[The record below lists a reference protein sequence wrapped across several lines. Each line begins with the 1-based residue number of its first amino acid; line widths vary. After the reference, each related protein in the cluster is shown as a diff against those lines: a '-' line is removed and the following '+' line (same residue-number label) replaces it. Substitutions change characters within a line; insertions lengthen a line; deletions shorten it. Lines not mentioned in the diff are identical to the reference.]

1 MKALVVGA
9 GKLGHRIAASLL
21 DENYEVTV
29 VDNNEDVIENISNS
43 LDVFSICANALDFGV
58 LEELEI
64 SNYDYVIA
72 TTTNDEANVILCTI
86 SKKLGAK
93 FAIARVR
100 DPEYRKHLDFISEEL
115 EIDKIINPDYATA
128 RSIVKYLM
136 KRYQLYSDEFAGGK
150 VSLVEFNIGNDPNF
164 IGKKIMDIEK
174 INDLLISAI
183 SRNGEA
189 IIPNGRTVLEE
200 NDVIIFAGKS
210 ESIENF
216 DKEHTGVNRTKS
228 LRNTMILGGGKTGL
242 YLAMLLL
249 KENIEVTIVEINRER
264 CLQLKEM
271 VPDANIINGDGTDIA
286 ILQEE
291 MVHTYDSFVAAT
303 GIDEANL
310 LMSLVAKQTGIYKSV
325 AKISRTNYDKVLDR
339 LDIDAVFNTSYITA
353 AEILKEIRGKSSLSL
368 HLLLNG
374 KVECIELIIKS
385 SHLVCGKE
393 IENLNLPDGV
403 LIIAIVRNKEMLVP
417 NGKTVLESGDRI
429 ILFSMHQIAAKV
441 QKIFSSEGRL
451 SDVIKSLKGR
461 GKKMNYKLISKILG
475 YILLIETAFMM
486 PSLILGYV
494 ENDGSAKGFLIP
506 MAIAILLGFLL
517 LKLKIKKR
525 ALSPRDGILI
535 VTLSWIVASLIGA
548 LPLFIAGDMSYVDSF
563 FEIVSGFT
571 TTGAS
576 VISD

>member
-9 GKLGHRIAASLL
+9 GKLGYRLAASLL
-21 DENYEVTV
+21 DEDYEVTV

-58 LEELEI
+58 LEELDI
-64 SNYDYVIA
+64 SLYDYVVA
-72 TTTNDEANVILCTI
+72 TTTNDEANVIVCTI

-93 FAIARVR
+93 YAIARVR

-115 EIDKIINPDYATA
+115 EIDKIINPDNATA

-164 IGKKIMDIEK
+164 INKKIMDIQN
-174 INDLLISAI
+174 INNLLIAAI

-200 NDVIIFAGKS
+200 NDVIILAGKS
-210 ESIENF
+210 EKIEVF
-216 DKEHTGVNRTKS
+216 DKDHTGINRTRS
-228 LRNTMILGGGKTGL
+228 LRSTMILGGGKTGL

-249 KENIEVTIVEINRER
+249 KENIEVTIVEINKGR
-264 CLQLKEM
+264 CLELKEM

-286 ILQEE
+286 ILEEE

-310 LMSLVAKQTGIYKSV
+310 LMSLVAKQSGIYKSV
-325 AKISRTNYDKVLDR
+325 AKISRTNYDKVLDK

-353 AEILKEIRGKSSLSL
+353 AEMLKEIRGKSSLAL

-374 KVECIELIIKS
+374 QVECVELMIKEKQ
-385 SHLVCGKE
+385 LVCGKAL
-393 IENLNLPDGV
+393 ENLSLPEGI
-403 LIIAIVRNKEMLVP
+403 LIIAIIRDNKMIVP

-429 ILFSMHQIAAKV
+429 ILFSMHKLAPRV
-441 QKIFSSEGRL
+441 QKIFSSEGKL
-451 SDVIKSLKGR
+451 KDAIKSIKNR
-461 GKKMNYKLISKILG
+461 GNKDEL
-475 YILLIETAFMM
+475 
-486 PSLILGYV
+486 
-494 ENDGSAKGFLIP
+494 
-506 MAIAILLGFLL
+506 
-517 LKLKIKKR
+517 
-525 ALSPRDGILI
+525 
-535 VTLSWIVASLIGA
+535 
-548 LPLFIAGDMSYVDSF
+548 
-563 FEIVSGFT
+563 
-571 TTGAS
+571 
-576 VISD
+576 

>member
-9 GKLGHRIAASLL
+9 GKLGYRLAASLL
-21 DENYEVTV
+21 DEDYEVTV

-58 LEELEI
+58 LEELDI
-64 SNYDYVIA
+64 SLFDYVVA
-72 TTTNDEANVILCTI
+72 TTTNDEANVIVCTI

-93 FAIARVR
+93 YAIARVR

-115 EIDKIINPDYATA
+115 EIDKIINPDNATA

-164 IGKKIMDIEK
+164 INKKIMDIQN
-174 INDLLISAI
+174 INNLLIAAI

-200 NDVIIFAGKS
+200 NDVIILAGKS
-210 ESIENF
+210 EKIEVF
-216 DKEHTGVNRTKS
+216 DKDHTGINRTRS
-228 LRNTMILGGGKTGL
+228 LRSTMILGGGKTGL

-249 KENIEVTIVEINRER
+249 KENIEVTIVEINKGR
-264 CLQLKEM
+264 CLELKEM

-286 ILQEE
+286 ILEEE

-310 LMSLVAKQTGIYKSV
+310 LMSLVAKQSGIYKSV
-325 AKISRTNYDKVLDR
+325 AKISRTNYDKVLDK

-353 AEILKEIRGKSSLSL
+353 AEMLKEIRGKSSLAL

-374 KVECIELIIKS
+374 QVECVELMIKEKQ
-385 SHLVCGKE
+385 LVCGKAL
-393 IENLNLPDGV
+393 ENLSLPEGI
-403 LIIAIVRNKEMLVP
+403 LIIAIIRDNKMIVP

-429 ILFSMHQIAAKV
+429 ILFSMHKLAPRV
-441 QKIFSSEGRL
+441 QKIFSSEGKL
-451 SDVIKSLKGR
+451 KDAIKSIKNR
-461 GKKMNYKLISKILG
+461 GNKDEL
-475 YILLIETAFMM
+475 
-486 PSLILGYV
+486 
-494 ENDGSAKGFLIP
+494 
-506 MAIAILLGFLL
+506 
-517 LKLKIKKR
+517 
-525 ALSPRDGILI
+525 
-535 VTLSWIVASLIGA
+535 
-548 LPLFIAGDMSYVDSF
+548 
-563 FEIVSGFT
+563 
-571 TTGAS
+571 
-576 VISD
+576 

>member
-9 GKLGHRIAASLL
+9 GKLGYRLAASLI

-58 LEELEI
+58 LEELDI
-64 SNYDYVIA
+64 SLFDYVIA

-93 FAIARVR
+93 YAIARVR

-115 EIDKIINPDYATA
+115 EIDKIINPDFATA

-150 VSLVEFNIGNDPNF
+150 VSLVEFNIGNDQNF
-164 IGKKIMDIEK
+164 IGKRIMDIEN

-183 SRNGEA
+183 SRSGEA

-200 NDVIIFAGKS
+200 NDVIILAGKS
-210 ESIENF
+210 ENIEIF
-216 DKEHTGVNRTKS
+216 DKEHTGVNKTKS
-228 LRNTMILGGGKTGL
+228 LRSTMILGGGKTGL

-249 KENIEVTIVEINRER
+249 KENIDVTIVEINRER
-264 CLQLKEM
+264 CLELKEM
-271 VPDANIINGDGTDIA
+271 VPDAEIINGDGTDITT
-286 ILQEE
+286 LEEE

-325 AKISRTNYDKVLDR
+325 AKISRTNYDKVLDK

-353 AEILKEIRGKSSLSL
+353 AEMLKEIRGKSSLSL

-374 KVECIELIIKS
+374 QVECVELIVKEK
-385 SHLVCGKE
+385 HLVCGKAL
-393 IENLNLPDGV
+393 ENLELPDGI
-403 LIIAIVRNKEMLVP
+403 LIIAIIRGNEMIVP

-429 ILFSMHQIAAKV
+429 ILFAMHQVAPKM
-441 QKIFSSEGRL
+441 QKIFSSEG
-451 SDVIKSLKGR
+451 
-461 GKKMNYKLISKILG
+461 
-475 YILLIETAFMM
+475 
-486 PSLILGYV
+486 
-494 ENDGSAKGFLIP
+494 
-506 MAIAILLGFLL
+506 
-517 LKLKIKKR
+517 KIKDAINSIKNR
-525 ALSPRDGILI
+525 GNKDEL
-535 VTLSWIVASLIGA
+535 
-548 LPLFIAGDMSYVDSF
+548 
-563 FEIVSGFT
+563 
-571 TTGAS
+571 
-576 VISD
+576 